1 MNEIEIVC
9 GSSPDE
15 LRQADHITVNGVEFV
30 PKERHDGAK
39 GMMGDY
45 LNEAHK
51 MTRARDALIRDM
63 YRCIS
68 VMHIS
73 CDQCDMR
80 PCRFADRM
88 RELGIRTEASR

>member
-1 MNEIEIVC
+1 
-9 GSSPDE
+9 
-15 LRQADHITVNGVEFV
+15 
-30 PKERHDGAK
+30 
-39 GMMGDY
+39 
-45 LNEAHK
+45 
-51 MTRARDALIRDM
+51 MTRARDGLIRDM

-68 VMHIS
+68 VMRIS

>member
-1 MNEIEIVC
+1 MIEIVC

-30 PKERHDGAK
+30 TAERHDGAK
-39 GMMGDY
+39 DMMGDY
-45 LNEAHK
+45 LNEAHR
-51 MTRARDALIRDM
+51 MTRARDGLIRDM

-68 VMHIS
+68 VMRIS
-73 CDQCDMR
+73 